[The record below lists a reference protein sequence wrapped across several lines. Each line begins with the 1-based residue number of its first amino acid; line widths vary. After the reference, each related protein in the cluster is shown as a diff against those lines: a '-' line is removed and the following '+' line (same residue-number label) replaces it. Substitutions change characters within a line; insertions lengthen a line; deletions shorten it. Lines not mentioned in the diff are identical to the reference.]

1 MALTPEEQAELEAL
15 EKDTELQDYLT
26 DMSKPKKPEVETGMT
41 EAFLRGGAQTLTFN
55 TADEIAAAL
64 EGGLGMATGKGFSE
78 PYEQALQE
86 SRAEYAA
93 SEEQYPKSTFA
104 GQLAGG
110 VAQAV
115 GLGAL
120 AAPAAAGGGAI
131 SRIAQLGKSVLVPT
145 TKAGLAKNVGAA
157 ALAGAAQGGL
167 SSIGAS
173 EKEGLQ
179 RFEDVPSAVLSGA
192 GLGAGLAG
200 ATGLAGAGIKKGGEF
215 ISKGIDEGKYPEFFK
230 NIRSA
235 WRSGQREV
243 GTIASEDKR
252 KTLSNVF
259 DFAENEVRPK
269 LKTTLQEV
277 NDLKQQILSGVD
289 IPLDISPD
297 MKTVNSELKKIGSK
311 AEKKLRKDVL
321 QLYNTK
327 IEALNAS
334 GKPMG
339 VLEANEFASDLSNLL
354 ASDVYR
360 DVNKNAKK
368 LLWDFANKIK
378 SNIRNN
384 VTPEKALQPLLDNP
398 QALAKFSKYAASLSQ
413 DEMFD
418 LFMKGKN
425 EPFNAKEALNK
436 AKDIRDIFKVMTAAF
451 GQEDPTVVTDLIKNP
466 AVKQAITTV
475 NPIEKLDDIMSKI
488 LSGSKIMGD
497 ITGTASYDQAGA
509 LEDAISIFKNIIAQS
524 KDTEEAFLNKERFE
538 KFMKNLEVVPDLA
551 KDFRKKL
558 TPLLEDLQTQRY
570 TEGGG
575 KFEGARDSGVI
586 KGLIKN
592 IGQYSATGANL
603 ASQISKTA
611 SEGKAGPIPLLPTS
625 TLLRPATSTFQTAKQ
640 VADDVLAAR
649 PDSKVWASLSKLL
662 GEALEEKDPNRRAAI
677 LNTLM
682 QYESLRNIISPYKKE

>member
-1 MALTPEEQAELEAL
+1 M
-15 EKDTELQDYLT
+15 
-26 DMSKPKKPEVETGMT
+26 
-41 EAFLRGGAQTLTFN
+41 
-55 TADEIAAAL
+55 
-64 EGGLGMATGKGFSE
+64 
-78 PYEQALQE
+78 QE

-200 ATGLAGAGIKKGGEF
+200 ATGVAGAGIKKGGEF

-378 SNIRNN
+378 SNIRSN
-384 VTPEKALQPLLDNP
+384 VTPEKALQSLLDNP
-398 QALAKFSKYAASLSQ
+398 QALEKFSKYAGSLSK

-418 LFMKGKN
+418 LFMKGKG
-425 EPFNAKEALNK
+425 EPFNAKEAIKK

-451 GQEDPTVVTDLIKNP
+451 GQEDPTVVTDLIKDP
-466 AVKQAITTV
+466 TVKQAITTI
-475 NPIEKLDDIMSKI
+475 NPIEKLDEIMSKI

-509 LEDAISIFKNIIAQS
+509 LEDAISIFKNIISQS
-524 KDTEEAFLNKERFE
+524 KDTEEAFLNRERFE
-538 KFMKNLEVVPDLA
+538 KFMKNLEVVPDIA

-575 KFEGARDSGVI
+575 KFEGSRDSGVL

-592 IGQYSATGANL
+592 IGQYGATGVNL
-603 ASQISKTA
+603 ASQVSKAA

-649 PDSKVWASLSKLL
+649 PESKFWASLSKLL